1 MAGPIGNLLAQSGWE
16 GLLGSPIG
24 ISRLCSISMGPANSL
39 GLFDDDWLEGVDWGA
54 DGLRP
59 AFGHRYFTAW
69 VDCGLENADRHEHS
83 RACCSIHQTNFQFL
97 NA

>member
-39 GLFDDDWLEGVDWGA
+39 GLFDDDWVPMGSARPLAIGISLP
-54 DGLRP
+54 GLI
-59 AFGHRYFTAW
+59 AAW
-69 VDCGLENADRHEHS
+69 RMPIGMNIPVLA
-83 RACCSIHQTNFQFL
+83 ALFIKPIFNF
-97 NA
+97 